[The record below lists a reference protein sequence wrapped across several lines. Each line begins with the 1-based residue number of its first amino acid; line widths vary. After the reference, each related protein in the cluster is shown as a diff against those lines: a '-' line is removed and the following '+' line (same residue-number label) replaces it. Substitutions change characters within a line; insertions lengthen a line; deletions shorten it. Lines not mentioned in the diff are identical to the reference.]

1 MRESGKRPDLNIPAK
16 RRAPGAPRRRPPEN
30 PENPAYEAYRK
41 GPEYG
46 IELPVCGGIYTGVL
60 KNGLP
65 NGRGTILRGD
75 HRYTG
80 EFINGAPA
88 GRGVL
93 YQNDGTIIA
102 GKFFMEPAGF
112 TGLRH
117 LAFENGIEYWYQ

>member
-1 MRESGKRPDLNIPAK
+1 MPANARRIRKIGLRGLQRRNMESDCRFA
-16 RRAPGAPRRRPPEN
+16 
-30 PENPAYEAYRK
+30 
-41 GPEYG
+41 
-46 IELPVCGGIYTGVL
+46 GGIYTGVL

-65 NGRGTILRGD
+65 NGRGTLLRGD

-93 YQNDGTIIA
+93 YQNDGTIIE

>member
-1 MRESGKRPDLNIPAK
+1 MPLL
-16 RRAPGAPRRRPPEN
+16 PEN

-65 NGRGTILRGD
+65 NGRGTLLRGD

-93 YQNDGTIIA
+93 YQNDGTIIE